1 MNVLVYVV
9 AWTGTCMHA
18 LKYLKEVIQSY
29 SRTVADWCLHVWN
42 FGYIVG
48 VHTCIY
54 MI

>member
-29 SRTVADWCLHVWN
+29 SRTVARIEPRASLC
-42 FGYIVG
+42 
-48 VHTCIY
+48 
-54 MI
+54 